1 MNRSRRARVPRI
13 LASIAINGETNMIS
27 FKSLTAAALLS
38 ALALAGSPALATRIA
53 CHDANYCSS
62 EQTANAPGHSTFE
75 PRIASHSVAPRWKS
89 EATTHDDWPA
99 DMILD

>member
-38 ALALAGSPALATRIA
+38 ALTFAGSPALATRIA
-53 CHDANYCSS
+53 C
-62 EQTANAPGHSTFE
+62 
-75 PRIASHSVAPRWKS
+75 
-89 EATTHDDWPA
+89 
-99 DMILD
+99 

>member
-1 MNRSRRARVPRI
+1 M
-13 LASIAINGETNMIS
+13 TS
-27 FKSLTAAALLS
+27 FKSLTAVALLS

-62 EQTANAPGHSTFE
+62 EKTANASSHSTFE